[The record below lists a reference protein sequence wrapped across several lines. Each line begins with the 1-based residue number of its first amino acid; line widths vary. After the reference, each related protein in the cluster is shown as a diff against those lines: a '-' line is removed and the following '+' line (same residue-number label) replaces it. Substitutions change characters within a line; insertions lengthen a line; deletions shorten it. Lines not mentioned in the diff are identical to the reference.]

1 VEYQNRQNLSR
12 IDYEIREI
20 KNPFRKAL
28 AIVLIAGI
36 VVAFLSLI
44 TKPLRGKWAENYV
57 AKGDEYLLSKQYLH
71 ARLEYEK
78 SNLVRKNVKAKD
90 RITLAQS
97 GSADIRKL
105 EGFFNDN
112 QSDLYYTVKNAE
124 TPGTSASAQTALAKS
139 LIEREEYQISV
150 IAATTAVAMDPSF
163 RDAWL
168 YLGIA
173 NLKCGQLL
181 EIDNDTQKT
190 YLNNAKTALA
200 KAKEIDPEYQVTD
213 AYLREL

>member
-1 VEYQNRQNLSR
+1 MEYQNRQNLSR

-57 AKGDEYLLSKQYLH
+57 TKGDEYLLSKQYLH

-139 LIEREEYQISV
+139 LIEREEYQISI

-163 RDAWL
+163 RDGWL

-181 EIDNDTQKT
+181 EIDNDAQKA
-190 YLNNAKTALA
+190 YLNNAKTALS
-200 KAKEIDPEYQVTD
+200 KAKEIDPEYQVID
-213 AYLREL
+213 GYLKEL